1 MVLALVFSSMGGLV
15 VASILKKLD
24 NIVKEYTGA
33 TANMVTALLCSF
45 LFPEKFRF
53 TFFIFSAMIL
63 LFIGIFLY
71 ENKKINKTVSVQVNA

>member
-1 MVLALVFSSMGGLV
+1 MGGLV

-71 ENKKINKTVSVQVNA
+71 ENKKINKAGSVQDNT